1 MGKPRHQKGDFA
13 AFAHEMLVY
22 SGKLPHFLEIDPYFV
37 DRDEQA
43 HLVLRK
49 LIEKRVH
56 LRAPIA
62 RTRGLVI
69 PLESDKLA
77 DGYTFELLTV
87 QRVKEITRRNGRLV
101 ENVLEHSC
109 RRSGVG
115 GYPSLRCRLLGHK
128 RKEGGLARTARAR
141 HDGRKIGIPEAV
153 GKGVRKLLDKI
164 LPSCHVGRD
173 DAERGSE
180 RIVHY
185 HGYAFPEGRC
195 KHHSL

>member
-1 MGKPRHQKGDFA
+1 MGKPRHKEGDFA
-13 AFAHEMLVY
+13 TFANEMLVNP
-22 SGKLPHFLEIDPYFV
+22 SKLSHFLEIDPHFV
-37 DRDEQA
+37 DRDEQT

-62 RTRGLVI
+62 RTRGLVF

-77 DGYTFELLTV
+77 DGYALELLAV
-87 QRVKEITRRNGRLV
+87 QRVKEISRRNGRLV
-101 ENVLEHSC
+101 ENVLEHPR

-115 GYPSLRCRLLGHK
+115 GYPPLRCRLLGHK
-128 RKEGGLARTARAR
+128 RKEGGLARTARSR
-141 HDGRKIGIPEAV
+141 HDSRKIGISEAI
-153 GKGVRKLLDKI
+153 GKGVRKLLDKV